1 MINRIDTELTEL
13 FFNSH
18 QAGVLIVSES
28 HRLLYSNEQAS
39 RLNCKNNP
47 LYCAHSE
54 KLTHSKLKEHLQSHK
69 KFTLNNLTIS
79 IVPVEFNEQL
89 CKLIKLKT
97 NSPQNDVVSKLNL
110 GLISFDLNGNI
121 ISTNDYFDDICKRR
135 INHIEELLY
144 DPSSQIFKAAE
155 QRASTSCHWQSI
167 KLKHLP
173 RNHHYEYVIKK
184 HHQHYLMQVRD
195 VTQLTLKHR
204 ELKQQAAL
212 DPLTGLANRQV
223 FEDRLSQALIRTKR
237 NQQKIALALL
247 DLDDFKQINDSLGHH
262 VGDQL
267 LNAIAQRLKEHVR
280 KSDTVAR
287 LGGDEFCIIFEQV
300 NSEQSVRTK
309 LRKLNDALSRPIM
322 LQGHTLYPKASLGAC
337 ITDGQLDENEVYKRA
352 DAAMYGAKNMK
363 RGSVKLHQVTESF
376 NHSSSI
382 KEQLNNEIDYS
393 QFELFFQPSITTNE
407 QQICSI
413 EALLRWRE
421 NGKPSLPKEFFTVI
435 ESEGHANKIESWVI
449 HEACRCRKTWA
460 EKKLIENTVPISINI
475 SKSYFYHP
483 NFLPHLHNEIARFN
497 IKPEMIELDIE
508 ESCLTSSEKK
518 SFQITKKLADLGVKI
533 AIDHFGSS
541 YTSLRTLHEYP
552 INRIKLDRK
561 LVSNLDTINS
571 SLVKSIINAAQQL
584 NIEVVGEGVE
594 SDELV
599 DFYTDCSCDA
609 LQGYMISRPAKQQ
622 SLELFLKN
630 HCEAVY

>member
-1 MINRIDTELTEL
+1 M
-13 FFNSH
+13 FNSH
-18 QAGVLIVSES
+18 QAGVLIVSDT
-28 HRLLYSNEQAS
+28 HRLLYTNEQAS
-39 RLNCKNNP
+39 RLNTKRKT
-47 LYCAHSE
+47 LYCDSLG
-54 KLTHSKLKEHLQSHK
+54 KITHYQLKENLHTHKQFKLQN
-69 KFTLNNLTIS
+69 FTVS
-79 IVPVEFNEQL
+79 IVPIEYNEQPS
-89 CKLIKLKT
+89 KLIRLKT
-97 NSPQNDVVSKLNL
+97 NMPQSDVVSKLNL
-110 GLISFDLNGNI
+110 GLITFDMNGTI
-121 ISTNDYFDDICKRR
+121 ISTNNYFDEICKRQVK
-135 INHIEELLY
+135 HIEELLY
-144 DPSSQIFKAAE
+144 EPYPHIFE
-155 QRASTSCHWQSI
+155 SLNQPASKSCRWQTI
-167 KLKHLP
+167 KLKYLP
-173 RNHHYEYVIKK
+173 RNRHYEYVINQ

-204 ELKQQAAL
+204 ALQQQAAL

-237 NQQKIALALL
+237 SQQKIALALL
-247 DLDDFKQINDSLGHH
+247 DLDDFKQVNDSLGHH

-267 LNAIAQRLKEHVR
+267 LNTIACRLKEYVR

-300 NSEQSVRTK
+300 NSEQSVRSK

-337 ITDGQLDENEVYKRA
+337 ITDGNLDENEIYKRA

-363 RGSVKLHQVTESF
+363 RGSVKLHQATESF

-393 QFELFFQPSITTNE
+393 QFELFFQPSVTTNT
-407 QQICSI
+407 QQVCSI

-421 NGKPSLPKEFFTVI
+421 NGKPSLPKEFFNVI

-460 EKKLIENTVPISINI
+460 EKKLIDSSVPISINI

-483 NFLPHLHNEIARFN
+483 NFLPHLHNELARFN
-497 IKPEMIELDIE
+497 ISPEMIELDIE
-508 ESCLTSSEKK
+508 ESCLTSAEKK
-518 SFQITKKLADLGVKI
+518 SLQITKKLSDIGVKI
-533 AIDHFGSS
+533 AIDRFGSS
-541 YTSLRTLHEYP
+541 HTSLRTLHDFP

-561 LVSNLDTINS
+561 LVANLDSIDS
-571 SLVKSIINAAQQL
+571 LLVKSIINAAQQL

-594 SDELV
+594 SDELI

-609 LQGYMISRPAKQQ
+609 LQGYIISRPAKQQ
-622 SLELFLKN
+622 SLELYLKSQCEV
-630 HCEAVY
+630 HC

>member
-1 MINRIDTELTEL
+1 MINRINTELTEL
-13 FFNSH
+13 IFNSH
-18 QAGVLIVSES
+18 QAGVLIVSNT
-28 HRLLYSNEQAS
+28 HHLLYSNKQAS
-39 RLNCKNNP
+39 HLNTKQKTFFCD
-47 LYCAHSE
+47 SSD
-54 KLTHSKLKEHLQSHK
+54 KLTHLQLKENLHTHK
-69 KFTLNNLTIS
+69 QFSIKNLTVS
-79 IVPVEFNEQL
+79 IVPIEYNNQP
-89 CKLIKLKT
+89 CKLISLDG
-97 NSPQNDVVSKLNL
+97 NAPQADVVSKLNL
-110 GLISFDLNGNI
+110 GLISFDMKGNI
-121 ISTNDYFDDICKRR
+121 ISTNDYFDDICKRQVK
-135 INHIEELLY
+135 HIEELLY
-144 DPSSQIFKAAE
+144 DPYSQIFDAVNP
-155 QRASTSCHWQSI
+155 SLTSHCHWQSI
-167 KLKHLP
+167 KLKYLP
-173 RNHHYEYVIKK
+173 RNRHYEYVINQ
-184 HHQHYLMQVRD
+184 HHQHYLLQIRD

-204 ELKQQAAL
+204 ELQQQAAL

-237 NQQKIALALL
+237 NQQKLALALL
-247 DLDDFKQINDSLGHH
+247 DLDDFKQVNDSLGHH

-267 LNAIAQRLKEHVR
+267 LNAIALRLKEHVR

-309 LRKLNDALSRPIM
+309 LRKLNDVLSRPIM

-337 ITDGQLDENEVYKRA
+337 ITDGSLDENEIYKRA

-393 QFELFFQPSITTNE
+393 QFELFFQPSVTTND

-421 NGKPSLPKEFFTVI
+421 NGKPSLPKEFFNVI

-460 EKKLIENTVPISINI
+460 EKKLIDSSVPISINI

-497 IKPEMIELDIE
+497 ISPEMIELDIQ

-533 AIDHFGSS
+533 AIDRFGSS
-541 YTSLRTLHEYP
+541 HTSLRTLHDYP
-552 INRIKLDRK
+552 IDRIKLDRK
-561 LVSNLDTINS
+561 LVTNLDTVNS

-594 SDELV
+594 SDELA
-599 DFYTDCSCDA
+599 DFYTDCCCDA
-609 LQGYMISRPAKQQ
+609 LQGYMISRPAKQHN
-622 SLELFLKN
+622 LEQFLRS